1 MNTTGLRGIQFGILD
16 YGRWRIYGNRVF
28 IQDNVRAFRRG
39 QKMTVRRG
47 SNEFKAK
54 NDLRATNKGNIF
66 RVTCRT
72 HIPHG
77 KFSRVVVHVTTVS

>member
-1 MNTTGLRGIQFGILD
+1 
-16 YGRWRIYGNRVF
+16 
-28 IQDNVRAFRRG
+28 
-39 QKMTVRRG
+39 MTVRRG